1 MIYYSNSNTN
11 LQSKQPKK
19 ISLKI
24 IDTIHKKSY
33 DTKIIS
39 WITVGVIYHL
49 KKIK

>member
-11 LQSKQPKK
+11 LQTKQPKK

-24 IDTIHKKSY
+24 IDTIHRKSY

-39 WITVGVIYHL
+39 WITVGVLIIL
-49 KKIK
+49 K